1 MENGNSHPSLRVLCT
16 RLQTI
21 HDSISHFQPPT
32 RRPPILDSSL
42 DLIDAPDDTQWLQQD
57 HIPGLRKLKD
67 TIKIDLD
74 VLDKFLEDPKSA
86 DLPPLSTNAP
96 YLIAV
101 WNEVLCVP
109 PRVVSVFKS
118 FSSTPPPSTPVPRE
132 SRKAGGQKPSG
143 TKVDVVA
150 DHGRCWIRVNTI
162 KNSRILA
169 EFREIDSYL
178 TDSSDEE
185 EVSDEEEITNGIHRP
200 SRTLAQTEFDNS
212 ILRMGRALVGAAKVN
227 TYEVAS
233 VDGTKRITP
242 RVTLRLTRLDPSE
255 TNEDGEPTD
264 PRIAQTIQHLQDMGI
279 DVSLGERQ
287 DDEIPVVTKPPPLAP
302 APLALKPTR
311 RINLDLSVLIAL
323 VSDLT
328 HASLPQSVDEANTRF
343 IPPLRDR
350 EWKKKKDISA
360 IEDGLDE
367 LSMSS
372 SSDLAKHSR
381 ALINQVLQ
389 EMVKGMIQEF
399 SDRLPEDYVEFWTT
413 DEAKERC
420 LRIVSKIGGPNEKR
434 RAQALFLDPATTDAE
449 NLYWQSSR
457 YTKALIPILPI
468 RLYPENGAP
477 LMPTTPVP
485 SFFHSLQNTCLDI
498 LSLENASVRTSS
510 KAVITKANPRLTAH
524 TVQSMLW
531 GARLGWTTLTANR
544 TSVRAILKETEVRRK
559 AAAAAAESG
568 PVEEE
573 SVESADAA
581 IWIVDPR
588 SLAEGMRSD
597 S

>member
-1 MENGNSHPSLRVLCT
+1 MNSHPTLRVLRT
-16 RLQTI
+16 RLQAI
-21 HDSISHFQPPT
+21 HDSISRFQPPT

-42 DLIDAPDDTQWLQQD
+42 DLNDTQWLQQD

-67 TIKIDLD
+67 SIKIDLD

-86 DLPPLSTNAP
+86 NLPPLSTNAP

-101 WNEVLCVP
+101 WNEVLCAP
-109 PRVVSVFKS
+109 ARILSVFKS

-132 SRKAGGQKPSG
+132 TRKVGSQKPSG

-212 ILRMGRALVGAAKVN
+212 ILRMGRALVEAAKAN

-233 VDGTKRITP
+233 VDGINRITP

-255 TNEDGEPTD
+255 TSEDGKPSD
-264 PRIAQTIQHLQDMGI
+264 PRIAQTIQCLHDMGI
-279 DVSLGERQ
+279 DVALGERQ
-287 DDEIPVVTKPPPLAP
+287 DNEIPIVAEPPPFAP
-302 APLALKPTR
+302 VPLKPTR

-328 HASLPQSVDEANTRF
+328 HASLPQSIDEANTRF
-343 IPPLRDR
+343 IPPPRVR
-350 EWKKKKDISA
+350 EWRQKKDVSA
-360 IEDGLDE
+360 LEDGLDE
-367 LSMSS
+367 LTI

-381 ALINQVLQ
+381 ALTNQVLQ
-389 EMVKGMIQEF
+389 EMVKGMIQEI
-399 SDRLPEDYVEFWTT
+399 SDRLPGDNVEFWTT
-413 DEAKERC
+413 EEAKERC

-449 NLYWQSSR
+449 NLFWQSSR
-457 YTKALIPILPI
+457 YAKAFIPILPI
-468 RLYPENGAP
+468 HLYPEDGA

-485 SFFHSLQNTCLDI
+485 SFFHSLRNTCLDI
-498 LSLENASVRTSS
+498 LSLENTSAHTSS
-510 KAVITKANPRLTAH
+510 RAVITKANPRLTAH

-544 TSVRAILKETEVRRK
+544 TSVRAILKEMEVRRK
-559 AAAAAAESG
+559 AAESS
-568 PVEEE
+568 PVQEEP
-573 SVESADAA
+573 VESADAA
-581 IWIVDPR
+581 LWIVDPR

>member
-1 MENGNSHPSLRVLCT
+1 MNSHPTLRVLRT
-16 RLQTI
+16 RLQAI
-21 HDSISHFQPPT
+21 HDSISHFQPAT

-42 DLIDAPDDTQWLQQD
+42 DPNDSQWLQQD

-86 DLPPLSTNAP
+86 NLPPLSTNAP

-101 WNEVLCVP
+101 WNEVLCAP
-109 PRVVSVFKS
+109 ARILSVFKS
-118 FSSTPPPSTPVPRE
+118 FSSTSPPSTPVPRE
-132 SRKAGGQKPSG
+132 TRKAGDQKPSG

-150 DHGRCWIRVNTI
+150 DHGCCWIRVNTI
-162 KNSRILA
+162 KNSRILV

-212 ILRMGRALVGAAKVN
+212 ILRMGRALVEAAKAN

-233 VDGTKRITP
+233 VDGIKRITP

-255 TNEDGEPTD
+255 TSEDGEPSD
-264 PRIAQTIQHLQDMGI
+264 PRIAQTIQCLRDMGI
-279 DVSLGERQ
+279 DVALGERQ
-287 DDEIPVVTKPPPLAP
+287 DNEIPIVAEPPPFAP
-302 APLALKPTR
+302 VPLKPTR

-328 HASLPQSVDEANTRF
+328 HASLPESIDEANTRF
-343 IPPLRDR
+343 IPPTRAR
-350 EWKKKKDISA
+350 EWKKKKDVSA
-360 IEDGLDE
+360 LEDGLDE

-372 SSDLAKHSR
+372 DLAKHSR
-381 ALINQVLQ
+381 ALTNQVLQ
-389 EMVKGMIQEF
+389 EMVKGMIQEI
-399 SDRLPEDYVEFWTT
+399 SDRLPGDDVEFWTT

-449 NLYWQSSR
+449 NLFWQSSR
-457 YTKALIPILPI
+457 YAMAILPILPI
-468 RLYPENGAP
+468 HLYPEDGAA
-477 LMPTTPVP
+477 LMPATPVP
-485 SFFHSLQNTCLDI
+485 FFFHSLQNTCLDI
-498 LSLENASVRTSS
+498 LSLENMSAPTGTSS
-510 KAVITKANPRLTAH
+510 RAVITKANPRLTAH

-544 TSVRAILKETEVRRK
+544 TSVRAVLKEMEVRRK
-559 AAAAAAESG
+559 AAESG
-568 PVEEE
+568 AVQEE
-573 SVESADAA
+573 SVEGADAA
-581 IWIVDPR
+581 LWIVDPR

>member
-1 MENGNSHPSLRVLCT
+1 MIMNSHPTLRVLRT
-16 RLQTI
+16 RLQAI

-42 DLIDAPDDTQWLQQD
+42 DLNDAQWLQQD

-86 DLPPLSTNAP
+86 NLPPLSTNAP

-101 WNEVLCVP
+101 WNEVLCAP
-109 PRVVSVFKS
+109 ARVVSVFKS

-132 SRKAGGQKPSG
+132 TKKAGGQKPSG

-212 ILRMGRALVGAAKVN
+212 VLRMGRALVEAAKAN
-227 TYEVAS
+227 TYELAS
-233 VDGTKRITP
+233 VDGTKPITP
-242 RVTLRLTRLDPSE
+242 RVILRLTRLDPSE
-255 TNEDGEPTD
+255 TNEAGEPTD
-264 PRIAQTIQHLQDMGI
+264 PRIAQTIQCLYDMGI
-279 DVSLGERQ
+279 DVALGERQ
-287 DDEIPVVTKPPPLAP
+287 DDEIPIVAEPPPLALE
-302 APLALKPTR
+302 PLTLKPTR

-328 HASLPQSVDEANTRF
+328 HASLPQSIEEASTRF
-343 IPPLRDR
+343 IPPPRVR
-350 EWKKKKDISA
+350 EWKKKKDVSA
-360 IEDGLDE
+360 IEEGLDE
-367 LSMSS
+367 LSM

-381 ALINQVLQ
+381 ALTNQVLQ
-389 EMVKGMIQEF
+389 EMVKGMIQEL
-399 SDRLPEDYVEFWTT
+399 SDRLPGDDVEFWTT
-413 DEAKERC
+413 DEAKECC

-449 NLYWQSSR
+449 NLFWQSSR
-457 YTKALIPILPI
+457 YAKAFIPILPI
-468 RLYPENGAP
+468 HLYPKDGTA
-477 LMPTTPVP
+477 LMRTTPVP
-485 SFFHSLQNTCLDI
+485 SFFRSLQNTCLDI
-498 LSLENASVRTSS
+498 LSLENTSAPARTSS
-510 KAVITKANPRLTAH
+510 RAVITKANPRLTAH

-544 TSVRAILKETEVRRK
+544 TSVRAILKEMEVRRTV
-559 AAAAAAESG
+559 AAAAAEG
-568 PVEEE
+568 GAVEEL
-573 SVESADAA
+573 VESADAA

>member
-1 MENGNSHPSLRVLCT
+1 MNSHPTLRVLRT
-16 RLQTI
+16 KLQAI

-42 DLIDAPDDTQWLQQD
+42 DLNDAQWLQQD

-86 DLPPLSTNAP
+86 NLPPLSTNAP

-101 WNEVLCVP
+101 WNEVLCAP
-109 PRVVSVFKS
+109 ARVVSVFKS
-118 FSSTPPPSTPVPRE
+118 FSSTPVPRE
-132 SRKAGGQKPSG
+132 TRKAGGQKPSG

-185 EVSDEEEITNGIHRP
+185 EVSDEEEITNRIHRP

-212 ILRMGRALVGAAKVN
+212 VLRMGRALVEAAKAN
-227 TYEVAS
+227 TYELAS
-233 VDGTKRITP
+233 VDGTKPIIP

-255 TNEDGEPTD
+255 TNEAGEPTD
-264 PRIAQTIQHLQDMGI
+264 PRIAQTIQCLYDMGI
-279 DVSLGERQ
+279 DVALGERQ
-287 DDEIPVVTKPPPLAP
+287 DDEIPIVAEPPPLAP
-302 APLALKPTR
+302 APLTLKPTR
-311 RINLDLSVLIAL
+311 RINLDLSALIAL

-328 HASLPQSVDEANTRF
+328 HASLPQSIDEANTRF
-343 IPPLRDR
+343 IPLPRVR
-350 EWKKKKDISA
+350 EWKKKKDVSA

-372 SSDLAKHSR
+372 DLAKHSR
-381 ALINQVLQ
+381 ALTNQVLQ
-389 EMVKGMIQEF
+389 EMVKGMIQEL
-399 SDRLPEDYVEFWTT
+399 SDRLPGEHVEFWTT
-413 DEAKERC
+413 NEAKERC

-449 NLYWQSSR
+449 NLFWQSSR
-457 YTKALIPILPI
+457 YAKAFIPILPI
-468 RLYPENGAP
+468 HLYPKDGTA
-477 LMPTTPVP
+477 LMRTTPVP

-498 LSLENASVRTSS
+498 LSLENTSAPARTSS
-510 KAVITKANPRLTAH
+510 RAVITKANPRLTAH
-524 TVQSMLW
+524 TVHSMLW

-544 TSVRAILKETEVRRK
+544 TSVRAILKEMEVRRTV
-559 AAAAAAESG
+559 AAAAAEG
-568 PVEEE
+568 DAVEE

>member
-1 MENGNSHPSLRVLCT
+1 MNSHPTLRILRT
-16 RLQTI
+16 RLQAI

-42 DLIDAPDDTQWLQQD
+42 DLIDTQWLQQD

-86 DLPPLSTNAP
+86 NLPPLSTNAP

-101 WNEVLCVP
+101 WNESGVG
-109 PRVVSVFKS
+109 FQ
-118 FSSTPPPSTPVPRE
+118 T
-132 SRKAGGQKPSG
+132 RKAGGQKPSG

-150 DHGRCWIRVNTI
+150 DHGRRWIRVNTI

-212 ILRMGRALVGAAKVN
+212 VLRMGRGLVEAAKAN

-233 VDGTKRITP
+233 VDGIKRITP

-255 TNEDGEPTD
+255 TSEDGEPTD
-264 PRIAQTIQHLQDMGI
+264 PRIAQTIQCLYDMGI
-279 DVSLGERQ
+279 DVALGERQ
-287 DDEIPVVTKPPPLAP
+287 GDEIPIVAEPPPSASV
-302 APLALKPTR
+302 PLTLKPTR

-328 HASLPQSVDEANTRF
+328 HASLPQSIDEANTRF
-343 IPPLRDR
+343 IPPPRVR
-350 EWKKKKDISA
+350 EWKKKKDVSA

-372 SSDLAKHSR
+372 DLAKHSR
-381 ALINQVLQ
+381 ALTNQVLQ
-389 EMVKGMIQEF
+389 EMVKGMIQEL
-399 SDRLPEDYVEFWTT
+399 SDRLRGR
-413 DEAKERC
+413 AKERC
-420 LRIVSKIGGPNEKR
+420 LRIVSKNWRPNEKR
-434 RAQALFLDPATTDAE
+434 RAQALFLDPDTE
-449 NLYWQSSR
+449 NLFWQSSR
-457 YTKALIPILPI
+457 YAKAFIPILPI
-468 RLYPENGAP
+468 HLYPEDRAL

-498 LSLENASVRTSS
+498 LSLENTSAPAGTSS
-510 KAVITKANPRLTAH
+510 RAVITKANPRLTAH

-544 TSVRAILKETEVRRK
+544 TSVRAILKEIEVRRK
-559 AAAAAAESG
+559 AAESDAVQEEL
-568 PVEEE
+568 VEG
-573 SVESADAA
+573 ADAA

>member
-1 MENGNSHPSLRVLCT
+1 MNSHPTLRILRT
-16 RLQTI
+16 RLQAI

-42 DLIDAPDDTQWLQQD
+42 DLIDTQWLQQD

-86 DLPPLSTNAP
+86 NLPPLSTNAP

-101 WNEVLCVP
+101 WNEVICAP
-109 PRVVSVFKS
+109 ARVVLVFKS
-118 FSSTPPPSTPVPRE
+118 FSSTPPPSTPVSRE
-132 SRKAGGQKPSG
+132 TRKAGGQKPSG

-150 DHGRCWIRVNTI
+150 DHGRRWIRVNTI

-212 ILRMGRALVGAAKVN
+212 VLRMGRGLVEAAKAN

-233 VDGTKRITP
+233 VDGIKRITP

-255 TNEDGEPTD
+255 TSEDGEPTD
-264 PRIAQTIQHLQDMGI
+264 PRIAQTIQCLYDMGI
-279 DVSLGERQ
+279 DVALGERQ
-287 DDEIPVVTKPPPLAP
+287 GDEIPIVAEPPPSASV
-302 APLALKPTR
+302 PLTLKPTR

-328 HASLPQSVDEANTRF
+328 HASLPQSIDEANTRF
-343 IPPLRDR
+343 IPPPRVR
-350 EWKKKKDISA
+350 EWKKKKDVSA

-372 SSDLAKHSR
+372 DLAKHSR
-381 ALINQVLQ
+381 ALTNQVLQ
-389 EMVKGMIQEF
+389 EMVKGMIQEL
-399 SDRLPEDYVEFWTT
+399 SDRLPGEYMEFWTT
-413 DEAKERC
+413 VEAKERC

-434 RAQALFLDPATTDAE
+434 RAQALFLDPDTE
-449 NLYWQSSR
+449 NLFWQSSR
-457 YTKALIPILPI
+457 YAKAFIPILPI
-468 RLYPENGAP
+468 HLYPEDRAL

-498 LSLENASVRTSS
+498 LSLENTSAPAGTSS
-510 KAVITKANPRLTAH
+510 RAVITKANPRLTAH

-544 TSVRAILKETEVRRK
+544 TSVRAILKEIEVRRK
-559 AAAAAAESG
+559 AAESDAVQEEL
-568 PVEEE
+568 VEG
-573 SVESADAA
+573 ADAA